1 MEASVVGNRST
12 GIHNEIQSCIDV
24 NECEQGSPCDAT
36 LDCINTEVRHF
47 LCNLRSQFTLVLNQL
62 DIL

>member
-1 MEASVVGNRST
+1 MEASVVGNRSM

-24 NECEQGSPCDAT
+24 NDCEQESPCDAT